1 MQWLLNAARLSLGS
15 VLCKPKAE
23 ALPRALTMRNAA
35 LLMASLLLG
44 SMALAGGNRA
54 TAQGPSKQ
62 FATAEAM
69 RVIPKGATI
78 TNTICKRIDVGA
90 SSR

>member
-1 MQWLLNAARLSLGS
+1 
-15 VLCKPKAE
+15 
-23 ALPRALTMRNAA
+23 MRNAA

-44 SMALAGGNRA
+44 SMALAGGKRA
-54 TAQGPSKQ
+54 TAQGPSEQ

-78 TNTICKRIDVGA
+78 TNTTARALMWEPAAAISAPSPTAHELIDERLGVLRVGP
-90 SSR
+90 

>member
-1 MQWLLNAARLSLGS
+1 
-15 VLCKPKAE
+15 
-23 ALPRALTMRNAA
+23 MRNAA

-44 SMALAGGNRA
+44 SMALAGGKRA
-54 TAQGPSKQ
+54 TAQGPSEQ

-78 TNTICKRIDVGA
+78 TNTTCKSIDVGA
-90 SSR
+90 SSHYECTITYSP

>member
-1 MQWLLNAARLSLGS
+1 
-15 VLCKPKAE
+15 
-23 ALPRALTMRNAA
+23 MRNAA

-44 SMALAGGNRA
+44 SIALVGGKRA
-54 TAQGPSKQ
+54 TAQGRSEQ

-78 TNTICKRIDVGA
+78 ANTSRKSNDVGV